1 VWESIQTFMSVKLH
15 VVEGGV
21 TKSYTGKVVALE
33 ELLPFL
39 VVGVGGILWKVF
51 RCRRLPSR

>member
-1 VWESIQTFMSVKLH
+1 MSVKLH

-39 VVGVGGILWKVF
+39 VVGVGGILWRVF